1 MASPTVDR
9 RSALCRQLYEGLNTS
24 SEDSDTILR
33 PAQCLDLAPSSLGPY
48 AVREDGEY
56 THMHTRT
63 PARTQHTRTH
73 AHARTHTHTHTHTH
87 RTHGPEWRRKQRL
100 EARHTLGIYIEGGG
114 REGGREGGW
123 EDGRGRW
130 EEGWGD
136 GGIRRRVRYVAGH
149 RYLTAAALMLS
160 HSTIDAD

>member
-73 AHARTHTHTHTHTH
+73 AHARTHTHTHTHTY
-87 RTHGPEWRRKQRL
+87 THTHTGVVAE
-100 EARHTLGIYIEGGG
+100 EARA
-114 REGGREGGW
+114 
-123 EDGRGRW
+123 
-130 EEGWGD
+130 
-136 GGIRRRVRYVAGH
+136 RRRLDAEVVVRPRLA
-149 RYLTAAALMLS
+149 
-160 HSTIDAD
+160 